1 MRRPATALWFWRVS
15 PMVTRGARI
24 MAVAAFA
31 STRCSSFL
39 HGGSRLVRSV
49 SRAGTHV
56 AGPYATPQIEQVAKA
71 HDKDSG
77 GRVHNDNG
85 RVDADDISLDTSLI
99 SKSPELVLGHL
110 QARRMGQESTDAVHR
125 IGGRSVN

>member
-1 MRRPATALWFWRVS
+1 
-15 PMVTRGARI
+15 MVTRGARI

-39 HGGSRLVRSV
+39 HGGSRLVRTV
-49 SRAGTHV
+49 SRAGTHHSC
-56 AGPYATPQIEQVAKA
+56 ATPQIEQLTKTD
-71 HDKDSG
+71 DKDN
-77 GRVHNDNG
+77 GRVHDDNV
-85 RVDADDISLDTSLI
+85 RVDADDISLETSLI

-125 IGGRSVN
+125 IGGIALVS